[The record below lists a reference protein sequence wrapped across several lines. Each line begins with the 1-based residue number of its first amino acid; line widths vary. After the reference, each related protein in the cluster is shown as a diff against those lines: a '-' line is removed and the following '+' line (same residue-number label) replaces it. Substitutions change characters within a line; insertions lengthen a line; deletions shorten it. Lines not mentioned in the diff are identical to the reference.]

1 LIEVNHGENKMIQA
15 QEQDEQQQWQVY
27 AKLQKARIKLQG
39 MALKK
44 SGYNKFADFRY
55 FELGDFL
62 PSINIIFE
70 EIGLCSV
77 FSINSDCAS
86 LKIVDTDTKGEI
98 YFSSPLADAATGK
111 APPIQALGSQHTYL
125 RRYLFL
131 NALEI
136 TEHDFVDATID
147 KDKPQSAKPI
157 TVDVFSKLSEADQN
171 EIRSYGVDVISLL
184 SKDDVAGA
192 VEYINMLELDADSKT
207 ALWSLLDSKQR
218 SAIKKFTTR

>member
-1 LIEVNHGENKMIQA
+1 MRQG
-15 QEQDEQQQWQVY
+15 QEQDEQQQWLVY
-27 AKLQKARIKLQG
+27 EKLQKARIMLQS
-39 MALKK
+39 AELKK
-44 SGYNKFADFRY
+44 SGHNKFAGYKY

-62 PSINIIFE
+62 PAVNQIFADLKLCQTLEFSQEMAVMWVIDTENGGMAKFTCPMASAQLKGCHEVQNLGASI
-70 EIGLCSV
+70 
-77 FSINSDCAS
+77 
-86 LKIVDTDTKGEI
+86 
-98 YFSSPLADAATGK
+98 
-111 APPIQALGSQHTYL
+111 TYIT
-125 RRYLFL
+125 RYLL
-131 NALEI
+131 VMALAI
-136 TEHDFVDATID
+136 CEHDAIDASE
-147 KDKPQSAKPI
+147 PVAPASAKPI